1 MLYQRRKTF
10 LKQILAA
17 PHRGNIRDV
26 MIVALPMLLSMSF
39 DTIMTFADRLFLA
52 KIGPE
57 LMNAALAGGS
67 AQVMIMTFF
76 NGMIAYS
83 TAQVAQNFGAKRFKN
98 CSKSCTQ
105 AAILAL
111 ICTPLVLL
119 VKPFVYW
126 MFSLSEVSPVQL
138 EAQTAYFDTLLY
150 GAIII
155 LFRQV
160 LVSFFSGIGK
170 TKVIMVAAFVGL
182 IVNVGLNYV
191 LIFGVGPFP
200 ACGILGAAYG
210 TIIGNFSTLLILFIQ
225 YCRKHTREIFG
236 FSFSFHK
243 GLFFELLRRGSASG
257 TEMFLSMFAF
267 QSLILLF
274 HGMGPSVATAA
285 TVMFN
290 WDMVAYVPL
299 LGLEI
304 AATSLVGRYVG
315 AKDAAA
321 VRRSVR
327 SSLWIGFFYS
337 LLVAII
343 FIGFPG
349 VLTDIFRPEND
360 VAGLF
365 ERSKPLAETM
375 LRIAFAYVL
384 VEVGLVVFAGSL
396 RGAGDTFWVMVAMV
410 ILNWLTVLALWLCGY
425 VFDLGPVASWVSVVV
440 SFFLFPIVLFY
451 RWRSGSWRRLM
462 SLGPQA

>member
-1 MLYQRRKTF
+1 MLYYKRKTF

-17 PHRGNIRDV
+17 PCRGNIRDV

-39 DTIMTFADRLFLA
+39 DTLMTFADRLFLA
-52 KIGPE
+52 KVNPE

-67 AQVMIMTFF
+67 AQVMVMTFF
-76 NGMIAYS
+76 NGLIAYS
-83 TAQVAQNFGAKRFKN
+83 TAQVAQNFGAKNYKN

-126 MFSLSEVSPVQL
+126 LFSLTEVTEVQL
-138 EAQTAYFDTLLY
+138 EAQTTYFSTLLY
-150 GAIII
+150 GAVLI

-160 LVSFFSGIGK
+160 FVSFFSGIGK
-170 TKVIMVAAFVGL
+170 TKIIMVAAFVGL
-182 IVNVGLNYV
+182 IVNVSMNYI

-210 TIIGNFSTLLILFIQ
+210 TIIGNFATVLILFIQ
-225 YCRKHTREIFG
+225 YLRKEVRLHFG
-236 FSFSFHK
+236 YSFSFHK

-257 TEMFLSMFAF
+257 VEMFLSMFAF

-274 HGMGPSVATAA
+274 HGMGPTVATAA
-285 TVMFN
+285 TIMFN

-315 AKDAAA
+315 AKDGAA

-327 SSLWIGFFYS
+327 SSLIIGFIYS
-337 LLVAII
+337 LIVAIL
-343 FIGFPG
+343 FIGLPG
-349 VLTDIFRPEND
+349 VLVDIFKPEND
-360 VAGLF
+360 ALGLF
-365 ERSKPLAETM
+365 HETRPLAMTM
-375 LRIAFAYVL
+375 LRIAFVYVL
-384 VEVGLVVFAGSL
+384 VEVGLVVFAGAL
-396 RGAGDTFWVMVAMV
+396 RGSGDTFWVMVVMV
-410 ILNWLTVLALWLCGY
+410 ILNWLTVAALWVCGY
-425 VFDLGPVASWVSVVV
+425 ALELGPVASWVSVVI
-440 SFFLFPIVLFY
+440 SFFLFPAALFY

-462 SLGPQA
+462 RQRGSS